1 MFYKKIKKKCEDSFF
16 TDMKKLIFF
25 LILTISVSSINAQN
39 FSGSWGYKI
48 DGKYITL
55 YGDKIENQNN
65 GGRTGTLKVAIYAT
79 NYAYNGGSLNGYLLY
94 EYFLDPLNAGYYYSD
109 VSKTGWCT
117 YPPSGSY
124 SLTIV
129 LLEYISYQYE
139 IVDYITMEGYTYF

>member
-1 MFYKKIKKKCEDSFF
+1 
-16 TDMKKLIFF
+16 MKKPIFF
-25 LILTISVSSINAQN
+25 LILTLSISSITAQN

-48 DGKYITL
+48 DDNYITL

-79 NYAYNGGSLNGYLLY
+79 NYAYNGGNSLNGYLLY
-94 EYFLDPLNAGYYYSD
+94 EYSLDPLNAGYYYSD
-109 VSKTGWCT
+109 ISKTGWCT

-139 IVDYITMEGYTYF
+139 IVDYITMDGYTYF

>member
-1 MFYKKIKKKCEDSFF
+1 
-16 TDMKKLIFF
+16 MKKLNLLLLFISLAFF
-25 LILTISVSSINAQN
+25 SSISAQN

-65 GGRTGTLKVAIYAT
+65 GGRSGTLKVAIYAT
-79 NYAYNGGSLNGYLLY
+79 NYAYNGGYLNGYLLY
-94 EYFLDPLNAGYYYSD
+94 EYYLDPLNAGYYYSD

-117 YPPSGSY
+117 YPPGGSY

-129 LLEYISYQYE
+129 LLEYISYEYE
-139 IVDYITMEGYTYF
+139 IVDYITMDGYMYF

>member
-1 MFYKKIKKKCEDSFF
+1 
-16 TDMKKLIFF
+16 MKKLIFF
-25 LILTISVSSINAQN
+25 LILTISVSSTNAQN

-65 GGRTGTLKVAIYAT
+65 GGRSGTLKVAIYAT
-79 NYAYNGGSLNGYLLY
+79 NYAYNGGNSLNGYLLY
-94 EYFLDPLNAGYYYSD
+94 EYSLDPLNAGYYYSD
-109 VSKTGWCT
+109 ISKTGWCT

-139 IVDYITMEGYTYF
+139 IVDYITMDGYTYF

>member
-1 MFYKKIKKKCEDSFF
+1 
-16 TDMKKLIFF
+16 MKKLIFF
-25 LILTISVSSINAQN
+25 LILTISVSSTNAQN

-48 DGKYITL
+48 DGKYISL

-65 GGRTGTLKVAIYAT
+65 GGRSGTLKVAIYAT
-79 NYAYNGGSLNGYLLY
+79 NYAYNGGNSLNGYLLY
-94 EYFLDPLNAGYYYSD
+94 EYSLDPLNAGYYYSD
-109 VSKTGWCT
+109 ISKTGWCT

-139 IVDYITMEGYTYF
+139 IVDYITMDGYTYF

>member
-1 MFYKKIKKKCEDSFF
+1 
-16 TDMKKLIFF
+16 MKKLIFF
-25 LILTISVSSINAQN
+25 LILNISVGSINAQN

-65 GGRTGTLKVAIYAT
+65 GGRSGTLKVAIYAT
-79 NYAYNGGSLNGYLLY
+79 NYAYNGGNSLNGYLLY
-94 EYFLDPLNAGYYYSD
+94 EYSLDPLNAGYYYSD
-109 VSKTGWCT
+109 ISKTGWCT

-139 IVDYITMEGYTYF
+139 IVDYITMDGYTYF

>member
-1 MFYKKIKKKCEDSFF
+1 MQKTLFSI
-16 TDMKKLIFF
+16 LISLFCAG
-25 LILTISVSSINAQN
+25 SINAQN

-65 GGRTGTLKVAIYAT
+65 GGRSGTLKVAIYAT
-79 NYAYNGGSLNGYLLY
+79 NYAYNGGNSLNGYLLY
-94 EYFLDPLNAGYYYSD
+94 EYSLDPLNAGYYYSD
-109 VSKTGWCT
+109 ISKTGWCT

-139 IVDYITMEGYTYF
+139 IVDYITMDGYTYF